1 MRFIFLLLLFLGVAS
16 LAAVATGYV
25 FLPQAT
31 ITITPATIE
40 RTMTQEVQISGE
52 AQQPDFVSLLL
63 PATTVEAK
71 AFAEK
76 TWQRS
81 GGEPQE
87 DFARGTVTLTNNRFE
102 DQELL
107 PQTHLRH
114 EASGVFFLTDAA
126 VTIPAQ
132 DTVSVTV
139 TAKEKGAAG
148 NVSAGRF
155 VVDKLTSERQK
166 FVWAQSTTTFSGGE
180 VLDRPLTQAENSKG
194 REQVLAQAK
203 EQVLQKLIEAAGNV
217 PVRDE
222 FSTIDIE
229 EEIVSAQVGSY
240 PTSFS
245 VSVRVRA
252 RAFVVDE
259 NDLLSLTLLKL
270 QAEAAANETFVTYDP
285 QSFATSFSAADFD
298 QQTAIVATTLTG
310 SFVRSIESTLLS
322 LDQLAGLTA
331 AEVVAKIEDY
341 DSVAQVDVSLSPF
354 WVATVPSRPSATEI
368 VVKSTP

>member
-1 MRFIFLLLLFLGVAS
+1 MRFIFLLLLFLVVAS

-180 VLDRPLTQAENSKG
+180 VLDRPLTQAEHSQG

-203 EQVLQKLIEAAGNV
+203 EQVLQKLC
-217 PVRDE
+217 R
-222 FSTIDIE
+222 
-229 EEIVSAQVGSY
+229 
-240 PTSFS
+240 
-245 VSVRVRA
+245 
-252 RAFVVDE
+252 
-259 NDLLSLTLLKL
+259 LL
-270 QAEAAANETFVTYDP
+270 A
-285 QSFATSFSAADFD
+285 
-298 QQTAIVATTLTG
+298 
-310 SFVRSIESTLLS
+310 
-322 LDQLAGLTA
+322 
-331 AEVVAKIEDY
+331 
-341 DSVAQVDVSLSPF
+341 VAQG
-354 WVATVPSRPSATEI
+354 I
-368 VVKSTP
+368 VTTRAMLNLQT